1 MKFMDTELKINGM
14 HCDACKTLIKME
26 IDELN
31 LSDKIMKISVDD
43 QKNQGTVE
51 LSDVREENIK
61 KIIKAID
68 SLGQYQVIK

>member
-1 MKFMDTELKINGM
+1 MDTELKINGM

-51 LSDVREENIK
+51 LSDVREEDIK

>member
-1 MKFMDTELKINGM
+1 M

-51 LSDVREENIK
+51 LSDVREEDIK